1 MESSESGKTRP
12 RDALKPPLPTELGSP
27 LTDLFLTPHGLLR
40 MEPGPA
46 PSPWPDLEVA
56 CRVAAAF
63 SETAAT
69 GLLHLATREL
79 NSLLP
84 PVAAW
89 WRELARRYLT
99 RLCHTPDLEHA
110 RELAGLP
117 PPADAEWTVLVDSAP
132 PMRGGEY
139 LSAACLRQLWLELD
153 ERVRAEIRRHPLGA
167 GAWLKETHPLWRM
180 VGRVSFHLAENKKH
194 PTHPFAFMASYAS
207 RISSQSRLQHLPLGR
222 ALQEYAGNKPALIN
236 LLSPIQKA
244 SETSAWIKELVDS
257 GQIFKALPW
266 TPAEAYR
273 FLKDVSACEAAGINV
288 RLPDWWKGGRPP
300 RPRVNVRIG
309 QARSAGLGAET
320 LLDFSAEAT
329 LDGEPLTDDEWE
341 SLLNATDGLIQ
352 TRGQWV
358 EAEPESLK
366 AALAHWK

>member
-12 RDALKPPLPTELGSP
+12 RDALSRDALNPPLPAELGSP

-40 MEPGPA
+40 LEPGPA

-56 CRVAAAF
+56 VRVVAAF

-99 RLCHTPDLEHA
+99 QLCHTPDLEHA

-167 GAWLKETHPLWRM
+167 GA
-180 VGRVSFHLAENKKH
+180 
-194 PTHPFAFMASYAS
+194 
-207 RISSQSRLQHLPLGR
+207 
-222 ALQEYAGNKPALIN
+222 
-236 LLSPIQKA
+236 
-244 SETSAWIKELVDS
+244 
-257 GQIFKALPW
+257 
-266 TPAEAYR
+266 
-273 FLKDVSACEAAGINV
+273 
-288 RLPDWWKGGRPP
+288 
-300 RPRVNVRIG
+300 
-309 QARSAGLGAET
+309 
-320 LLDFSAEAT
+320 
-329 LDGEPLTDDEWE
+329 
-341 SLLNATDGLIQ
+341 
-352 TRGQWV
+352 
-358 EAEPESLK
+358 
-366 AALAHWK
+366 